1 MTPHLY
7 ESLLP
12 KLAHILQLT
21 RHSEG
26 ITTPEAKQALLHA
39 TNDFKNTLS
48 QAKDLAANLP
58 GGELTL
64 SEQDEV
70 IRMLEAVRDQKRAL
84 LSQFAARSISAAV
97 PVSQVDMEVDSTAS
111 TPGGS

>member
-26 ITTPEAKQALLHA
+26 VTTPEAKQALLHA

-70 IRMLEAVRDQKRAL
+70 IRMLEAVRDQKRY
-84 LSQFAARSISAAV
+84 RRIDV
-97 PVSQVDMEVDSTAS
+97 
-111 TPGGS
+111 GGA

>member
-1 MTPHLY
+1 MTTHFY

-48 QAKDLAANLP
+48 QAKDVAANLP

-70 IRMLEAVRDQKRAL
+70 IRMLETVRDQKRY
-84 LSQFAARSISAAV
+84 RSLFCSV
-97 PVSQVDMEVDSTAS
+97 LFLDVDFFLDT
-111 TPGGS
+111 